1 MVTIFKIK
9 KVNIENL
16 IILYSNYYIK
26 AEKNLK
32 TIFNWFPA
40 VFLFL
45 KYFWKK
51 HISVVFIFFIVWSL
65 N

>member
-1 MVTIFKIK
+1 MVTIFLIK

-16 IILYSNYYIK
+16 IILYSNYYRK
-26 AEKNLK
+26 AKK
-32 TIFNWFPA
+32 KKINWFPA
-40 VFLFL
+40 VFLLL

-65 N
+65 D